1 MGCPWDLSFFLS
13 GFGLRK
19 CWLGKKTIKNTCSER
34 AIQLN
39 EALFA
44 DEGLGKSETEKS
56 LRVGVS

>member
-1 MGCPWDLSFFLS
+1 MLVGQ
-13 GFGLRK
+13 
-19 CWLGKKTIKNTCSER
+19 KTIENTCSER